1 MNKKSLTAAQAAGTT
16 IAYSDDY
23 ESSARKVKITNTS
36 ATRTVYGSSRS
47 ASFHGH
53 QSPGIEIE
61 FVEGNQAGTRK
72 VVQSQKLVS
81 TWAEWVTLQNLRADQ
96 QVTKEARLVQSKTDA
111 EKAATAVRERFL
123 AATGTEVR
131 YGQVEVESN
140 AYSHGSQYRPATS
153 YSVKVSSAV
162 LLAVLG
168 A

>member
-1 MNKKSLTAAQAAGTT
+1 MNKKSLIAAQAAGTT
-16 IAYSDDY
+16 IAYSDY
-23 ESSARKVKITNTS
+23 EGSARKVKITNIS
-36 ATRTVYGSSRS
+36 ATRTVYGSGRS

-61 FVEGNQAGTRK
+61 FVDGTNAGTRK
-72 VVQSQKLVS
+72 TVQSQKLVS

-140 AYSHGSQYRPATS
+140 AYSHGSRYRPATS
-153 YSVKVSSAV
+153 YSVKVSSSV
-162 LLAVLG
+162 LLAIL
-168 A
+168 AA

>member
-1 MNKKSLTAAQAAGTT
+1 MNKKSLIAAQAADTAM
-16 IAYSDDY
+16 AYSDY
-23 ESSARKVKITNTS
+23 EGSARKVKITNTA
-36 ATRTVYGSSRS
+36 ATRTVHERYYGS
-47 ASFHGH
+47 H
-53 QSPGIEIE
+53 QATAIEIE

>member
-1 MNKKSLTAAQAAGTT
+1 MNKKSLIAAQAADTAM
-16 IAYSDDY
+16 AYSDY
-23 ESSARKVKITNTS
+23 EGSARKVKITNTS
-36 ATRTVYGSSRS
+36 ATRTVYGSS
-47 ASFHGH
+47 FHGH

-61 FVEGNQAGTRK
+61 FVDGTNAGTRK
-72 VVQSQKLVS
+72 TVQSQKLVS

-153 YSVKVSSAV
+153 YSVKVSSAA
-162 LLAVLG
+162 LLAIL
-168 A
+168 AA